1 MTKITSAIAL
11 LFTAQCVMAGPAQLD
26 VLGLLPGVS
35 EAVDV
40 RRAGMDPNSNSEES
54 VRLEIGGHAIP
65 CATSYIDQK
74 LASLGCLTGKG
85 TGRFETYT
93 EASNTS
99 VYSDLLSG
107 FSRKFGKPDSTS
119 KVPVRTRLGVEHV
132 INIATWIDKRGNKLE
147 LISMVD
153 VVTTG
158 MITFESAEYLR
169 RRAAES
175 AAAESKKKF

>member
-1 MTKITSAIAL
+1 MVKIIPAIAL
-11 LFTAQCVMAGPAQLD
+11 IFNVQLVMAGPAQLD
-26 VLGLLPGVS
+26 ILGLLPGVS

-40 RRAGMDPNSNSEES
+40 RRAGMDPSSTSDEV

-65 CATSYIDQK
+65 CATSYIDRK

-85 TGRFETYT
+85 TGRYQTFT

-107 FSRKFGKPDSTS
+107 FSKKFGKPDSIS
-119 KVPVRTRLGVEHV
+119 KEPVRTRLGVEHV
-132 INIATWIDKRGNKLE
+132 INIATWVDKHGNRLQ
-147 LISMVD
+147 LVSMVD
-153 VVTTG
+153 VVTAG

-169 RRAAES
+169 RQAAES

>member
-1 MTKITSAIAL
+1 MVKIIPAIAL
-11 LFTAQCVMAGPAQLD
+11 MFNVQLVMAGPVQLD

-40 RRAGMDPNSNSEES
+40 RRAGMDPNSTSDEV

-74 LASLGCLTGKG
+74 LASLDCFTGKG
-85 TGRFETYT
+85 TGRYETYT

-107 FSRKFGKPDSTS
+107 FSKKFGKPDSIS
-119 KVPVRTRLGVEHV
+119 KAPVRTRLGVEHV
-132 INIATWIDKRGNKLE
+132 INIATWVDKRGNKLQ
-147 LISMVD
+147 LFSMVD
-153 VVTTG
+153 VVTAG

-169 RRAAES
+169 RKAAES